1 MKILKYKF
9 IRQFIIICMSCVI
22 IGSILLIYFPAQ
34 SQSLQSPSYANQL
47 ILAFFTARLEH
58 KQHDAEILKA
68 LLMVQ
73 EHPSDKIKLA
83 KICAQFVK
91 DKGLKDK

>member
-1 MKILKYKF
+1 MILKLFGFKF
-9 IRQFIIICMSCVI
+9 DQDNRLF
-22 IGSILLIYFPAQ
+22 
-34 SQSLQSPSYANQL
+34 
-47 ILAFFTARLEH
+47 LAFLQARLEN

-91 DKGLKDK
+91 DNGLKDK